1 MKKDFEG
8 WVNEKRKIHEEN
20 IAPFYNEREI
30 WWCAIGVNV
39 GFEQDG
45 TGKNFDRPILIIK
58 GFNKDTFLGIALTGR
73 MKEGKYYHY
82 LGKIEERDSTA
93 NLSQIRII
101 DSKRL
106 IKKIETLDEKIFK
119 EVQNKLKKML
129 FDS

>member
-1 MKKDFEG
+1 MEKNFDK
-8 WVNEKRKIHEEN
+8 WINEKKKIHEESV
-20 IAPFYNEREI
+20 APFYNEREI
-30 WWCAIGVNV
+30 WWCALGVNV

-58 GFNKDTFLGIALTGR
+58 GFNKNTFTSIALTGR
-73 MKEGKYYHY
+73 IKKGKYYHY
-82 LGKIEERDSTA
+82 LGKIEDRDSTA
-93 NLSQIRII
+93 NLSQIKLI

-106 IKKIETLDEKIFK
+106 IKKMGTLNEKTFK